1 MRVNCCIFQS
11 STVCKTKLS
20 TQRRSCCKFVVERII
35 VHGKCSSAL
44 YIDNS
49 LYNRIGKCQF
59 TTIFY
64 NNMYTAEY
72 FHICQCQIAS
82 FRNIKCLR
90 NISSYDLLPWNVM
103 PQISV
108 SSALVGTEPCLQ
120 IRRHTDALFLTV
132 YITSKF
138 TDRPWFHNI
147 PCIESI
153 SIIFKILFLHL
164 VCKSFLAAVNS
175 EWQCI
180 ADCAASLLILNRHG
194 NQIIS
199 RIFWRTAKCQI
210 TADCHINT
218 LHTAVIACSCS
229 FCCIWNDADTAFA
242 SIQFNL
248 RHIIQ
253 LFPILVSNVFS
264 FFYQCAVYF
273 HSTVLIA

>member
-1 MRVNCCIFQS
+1 
-11 STVCKTKLS
+11 
-20 TQRRSCCKFVVERII
+20 
-35 VHGKCSSAL
+35 
-44 YIDNS
+44 
-49 LYNRIGKCQF
+49 
-59 TTIFY
+59 
-64 NNMYTAEY
+64 MYTAEY
-72 FHICQCQIAS
+72 FHICQCQIAA

-90 NISSYDLLPWNVM
+90 NISSYDLLPWNVI

-108 SSALVGTEPCLQ
+108 SSALVGPEPCLQ
-120 IRRHTDALFLTV
+120 IRWHTDALFLTV

-175 EWQCI
+175 EWQFI
-180 ADCAASLLILNRHG
+180 ADCAASLLILNRHR

-218 LHTAVIACSCS
+218 LHTAVIVCSCS

-273 HSTVLIA
+273 HCTVLIA